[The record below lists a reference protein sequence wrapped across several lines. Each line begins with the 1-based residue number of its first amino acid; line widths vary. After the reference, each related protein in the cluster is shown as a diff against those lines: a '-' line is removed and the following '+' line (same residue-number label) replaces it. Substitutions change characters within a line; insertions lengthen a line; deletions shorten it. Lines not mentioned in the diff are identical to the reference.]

1 MLPSSGLPSTPSVWY
16 CHPKIRMDVHMSGN
30 TLTIVSTAAGIVVGF
45 LTSWWFTRSGR
56 RDAQAEEARLLKEI
70 STLQEKVS
78 TQQGL
83 LSGIAESAPRIE
95 QALQSARLSDQAA
108 SAVATS
114 RKSATSAPAL
124 DVLVRASLGAL
135 LNEHGE
141 VSVPRL
147 LRAVTRGL
155 PDASSSSIA
164 SSLEELRKA
173 GKVSW
178 SGDDVIK
185 AGVVRVHPQ

>member
-1 MLPSSGLPSTPSVWY
+1 
-16 CHPKIRMDVHMSGN
+16 MSGN
-30 TLTIVSTAAGIVVGF
+30 MLTIVGTVAGIVAGL
-45 LTSWWFTRSGR
+45 LTSWLFTRSSR
-56 RDAQAEEARLLKEI
+56 RDGQAEEARLLKEI

-95 QALQSARLSDQAA
+95 RALQSARSSAQAA

-114 RKSATSAPAL
+114 LKSAPSAPAL
-124 DVLVRASLGAL
+124 DMLVRASLGAL

-155 PDASSSSIA
+155 PDASPSSIS

-178 SGDDVIK
+178 SGDDVMK